1 MNAKLKISKKPSFD
15 SVFTLSQNYI
25 NNNSNNNNSNG
36 NEKENFIKKNID
48 VTSIN
53 NNKDNIQNNESND
66 INDYITSIQR
76 DE

>member
-36 NEKENFIKKNID
+36 NEKENFIKKI
-48 VTSIN
+48 
-53 NNKDNIQNNESND
+53 
-66 INDYITSIQR
+66 
-76 DE
+76 